1 MSDLQAAWAA
11 AFSPVFSPAFSAWGS
26 PVTWAEI
33 LAFGLAVW
41 MVVLNMRVNPL
52 AWPLAMASSVLYG
65 ALFLQYGLYGE
76 AGLQVVFVLVAAWG
90 WWQWLHGQQ
99 AGGQALQVRHLSP
112 RGRWTAV
119 LATLAAWPLMGWLL
133 ARHTDSTVP
142 WLDAFPTVGSLLGQW
157 LLGRQYVENW
167 PAWVVVNVV
176 SVALFAVKGLWL
188 TVLLYAVFAVMAVLG
203 WRGWAARAA
212 AAAGRA

>member
-1 MSDLQAAWAA
+1 MSALQAAWAA
-11 AFSPVFSPAFSAWGS
+11 AFSPAFTAWGS

-33 LAFGLAVW
+33 LAFVLAVW
-41 MVVLNMRVNPL
+41 MVLLNIRVNPL

-65 ALFLQYGLYGE
+65 ALFIEYGLYGE

-90 WWQWLHGQQ
+90 WWEWLHGRQ
-99 AGGQALQVRHLSP
+99 ADGGALQVRHLGP

-119 LATLAAWPLMGWLL
+119 LATLAAWPAMGWLL
-133 ARHTDSTVP
+133 ARYTDSTVP

-188 TVLLYAVFAVMAVLG
+188 TVLLYALFAAMAMLG
-203 WRGWAARAA
+203 WRSWAARAA
-212 AAAGRA
+212 TARA